1 MLGTQTSLSTWSQ
14 ERNMKWLVLLGLVAL
29 SECIVEIP
37 LMKVNVMQETLNEK
51 SLLNNFLKE
60 YAYRLAQ
67 ISTRNSKMTSVPM
80 RNFLDTAYVG
90 NITIGTPPQQFRVV
104 FDTGSS
110 DLWVPSNFCTSPACY
125 SHITF
130 KYWESSTYRHTTKP
144 FEITYGSGRVKGH
157 LAYDTIR
164 IGNLVST
171 DQPFGLSLEEYGFN
185 GLPFDGVLGLNY
197 PNNSILGAIPIFDNL
212 KKQGAI
218 SEPIFAFYLSKST
231 VNGSVLMLGGV
242 DKAYYKGQLN
252 WIPLSRVGDWRINID
267 HISMKGKL
275 IGCSGGCEALV
286 DTGTSLINGPTR
298 LVTNIQRLIGTTP
311 LGPKHYVSCSSINIL
326 PSIIF
331 TINGINYTLPAQAYI
346 LKDAQGGCFSTFKG
360 GTEIFKHRE
369 TWVLGDIFLRLY
381 FSVYD
386 RGNNRIGLAQAA

>member
-1 MLGTQTSLSTWSQ
+1 MLILNSWSVVTGPSNDQGKGTHISFNYQKSSTFEKPGQPITIYYGSGIIQGFLDSDTVRIGNFVSLKQSFGLSEVEYGFDGAPFDGVLGLAFPSISSKGAIPVFDNLWSQ
-14 ERNMKWLVLLGLVAL
+14 GAFFEPVFAFYLSKSKPEGSVVMFGGVDHRFYKGELNWVPVSPPRHWLISMNHETNLELLTGKGA
-29 SECIVEIP
+29 
-37 LMKVNVMQETLNEK
+37 
-51 SLLNNFLKE
+51 
-60 YAYRLAQ
+60 
-67 ISTRNSKMTSVPM
+67 
-80 RNFLDTAYVG
+80 TAYVG

-267 HISMKGKL
+267 
-275 IGCSGGCEALV
+275 
-286 DTGTSLINGPTR
+286 
-298 LVTNIQRLIGTTP
+298 Q
-311 LGPKHYVSCSSINIL
+311 
-326 PSIIF
+326 
-331 TINGINYTLPAQAYI
+331 
-346 LKDAQGGCFSTFKG
+346 
-360 GTEIFKHRE
+360 
-369 TWVLGDIFLRLY
+369 
-381 FSVYD
+381 
-386 RGNNRIGLAQAA
+386 

>member
-51 SLLNNFLKE
+51 SLLNNFLKK

-67 ISTRNSKMTSVPM
+67 NSTRNSKMAFVPM

-90 NITIGTPPQQFRVV
+90 NIAIGTPPQQFRVV

-144 FEITYGSGRVKGH
+144 FEIAYGSGRIKGH
-157 LAYDTIR
+157 LAYDTIQ

-185 GLPFDGVLGLNY
+185 GLPFDGILGLNY

-218 SEPIFAFYLSKST
+218 SEPIFAFYLS
-231 VNGSVLMLGGV
+231 N
-242 DKAYYKGQLN
+242 
-252 WIPLSRVGDWRINID
+252 
-267 HISMKGKL
+267 ISMKGKL

-298 LVTNIQRLIGTTP
+298 LVTNIQRLIGAMP
-311 LGPKHYVSCSSINIL
+311 LGPKHYVSCSTINIL

-346 LKDAQGGCFSTFKG
+346 LKNSQGGCFSTFKG
-360 GTEIFKHRE
+360 GTEVFKHRE

>member
-1 MLGTQTSLSTWSQ
+1 MLGLGLLQEAESLGNRYATQRRRHSHPQLLVLVTGPGNDQVAATHVRFRHHQSSTFRPTQKTFSITYGSGSMKGFLAYDTVRIGDLLSTDQ
-14 ERNMKWLVLLGLVAL
+14 EFGLSVAEYGFEHVPFDGVLGLNYPDMSFIRTIPIFDNLKNQGAF
-29 SECIVEIP
+29 SEPVFAFYLGKAKGSVVMFGGVDHHYYKGELNWVP
-37 LMKVNVMQETLNEK
+37 LIHTGDWSVHMD
-51 SLLNNFLKE
+51 
-60 YAYRLAQ
+60 
-67 ISTRNSKMTSVPM
+67 RNSSRKDVTSKFK
-80 RNFLDTAYVG
+80 RKTQTAYVG

-267 HISMKGKL
+267 
-275 IGCSGGCEALV
+275 
-286 DTGTSLINGPTR
+286 
-298 LVTNIQRLIGTTP
+298 Q
-311 LGPKHYVSCSSINIL
+311 
-326 PSIIF
+326 
-331 TINGINYTLPAQAYI
+331 
-346 LKDAQGGCFSTFKG
+346 
-360 GTEIFKHRE
+360 
-369 TWVLGDIFLRLY
+369 
-381 FSVYD
+381 
-386 RGNNRIGLAQAA
+386 

>member
-51 SLLNNFLKE
+51 SLLNNFLKK

-67 ISTRNSKMTSVPM
+67 NSTRNSKMAFVPM

-90 NITIGTPPQQFRVV
+90 NIAIGTPPQQFRVV

-130 KYWESSTYRHTTKP
+130 KYWESSTYR
-144 FEITYGSGRVKGH
+144 IKGH
-157 LAYDTIR
+157 LAYDTIQ

-185 GLPFDGVLGLNY
+185 GLPFDGILGLNY

-218 SEPIFAFYLSKST
+218 SEPIFAFYLSKGT
-231 VNGSVLMLGGV
+231 VNGSVLML
-242 DKAYYKGQLN
+242 AQLDT
-252 WIPLSRVGDWRINID
+252 IVPSGDWRINLD

-298 LVTNIQRLIGTTP
+298 LVTNIQRLIGAMP
-311 LGPKHYVSCSSINIL
+311 LGPKHYVSCSTINIL

-346 LKDAQGGCFSTFKG
+346 LKNSQGGCFSTFKG
-360 GTEIFKHRE
+360 GTEVFKHRE